1 MMCNRINFVLKH
13 FYKRPIWNCRLCSTI
28 PQTNERDPAPFFFDR
43 HVQELLTTLT
53 RINYEKVF
61 ATRKDGA
68 PLEVPQYAFMTD
80 KELQEARA
88 LLATKAKRRI
98 QMPPVVKIRSDE
110 VEVLVKE
117 PELEGYEQ
125 YNLVFTDISFGKNN
139 RDRLIVIREPNGTLR
154 QATCNERHRMN
165 QIYFPINGREL
176 HTPKMFFH
184 PYLSDLLDQGE
195 FEFILDRACL
205 QFEPDDPEYHRVT
218 KEVYSYVYELNKLDA
233 LRSTRHFGPLV
244 FQLAWEKN
252 INKLLLELID
262 TENIEEAGALV
273 RLYYALHPDVK
284 SAQETIHEDIE
295 LIKVYA
301 ELNSL
306 ERHAISNAIQRYN
319 KMQKERKEVEKGI
332 MKAHGLIDNEDV

>member
-1 MMCNRINFVLKH
+1 M
-13 FYKRPIWNCRLCSTI
+13 
-28 PQTNERDPAPFFFDR
+28 
-43 HVQELLTTLT
+43 TTLT

-61 ATRKDGA
+61 AIRRDGTQ
-68 PLEVPQYAFMTD
+68 LEVPQYAFMTD

-88 LLATKAKRRI
+88 LLATKAKRCI

-184 PYLSDLLDQGE
+184 PYLSV
-195 FEFILDRACL
+195 RN
-205 QFEPDDPEYHRVT
+205 V
-218 KEVYSYVYELNKLDA
+218 
-233 LRSTRHFGPLV
+233 
-244 FQLAWEKN
+244 
-252 INKLLLELID
+252 LIF
-262 TENIEEAGALV
+262 L
-273 RLYYALHPDVK
+273 
-284 SAQETIHEDIE
+284 S
-295 LIKVYA
+295 LIKKILFNDLFY
-301 ELNSL
+301 
-306 ERHAISNAIQRYN
+306 Q
-319 KMQKERKEVEKGI
+319 
-332 MKAHGLIDNEDV
+332 